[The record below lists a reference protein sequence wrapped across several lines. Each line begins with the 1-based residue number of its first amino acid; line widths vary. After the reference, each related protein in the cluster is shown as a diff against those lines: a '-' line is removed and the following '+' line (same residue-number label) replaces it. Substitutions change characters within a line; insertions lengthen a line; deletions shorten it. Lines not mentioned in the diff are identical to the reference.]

1 VGYLETVVN
10 ETVTGRGRCASQ
22 SVSRGVTMS
31 TAMYAVEGMVCESCM
46 AAVLENVHSIS
57 GVTVAAMDLVADGRS
72 PLIVTSRTT
81 LGANAVRDVVK
92 QVGFGV
98 LQPKGRER
106 PDRGD
111 LPAAQDTETLR
122 DREPRTS
129 SPGGVGS

>member
-1 VGYLETVVN
+1 
-10 ETVTGRGRCASQ
+10 
-22 SVSRGVTMS
+22 MS

-98 LQPKGRER
+98 VRPRDQEL

-111 LPAAQDTETLR
+111 IPAAQDAETLR
-122 DREPRTS
+122 DREPRIS
-129 SPGGVGS
+129 SLGGVGS